1 MYCLSGSNSAVE
13 RRFSILTMMLSERRL
28 KTSHDLMNFRIALK
42 INDRNWSERSE
53 ILRRALEIY
62 LSENKRKIKID
73 EPSSNHTVELQSS

>member
-42 INDRNWSERSE
+42 INDRNWSEKERSE

-62 LSENKRKIKID
+62 LSKNR
-73 EPSSNHTVELQSS
+73 